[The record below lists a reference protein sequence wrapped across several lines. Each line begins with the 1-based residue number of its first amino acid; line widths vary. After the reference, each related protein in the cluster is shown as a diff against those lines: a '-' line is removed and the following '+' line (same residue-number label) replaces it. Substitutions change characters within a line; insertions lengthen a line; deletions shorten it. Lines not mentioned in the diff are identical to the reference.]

1 MGAASVERM
10 TRTLSLRALNRTTL
24 HRQGLLE
31 RHPGTAAEV
40 VGRLAGLQAQHADQP
55 YIALWSR
62 RADHSIADLE
72 GALADRSVVK
82 ATVMRTT
89 LHLVD
94 ARDYR
99 AFDVLSAEPR
109 LATWRPSAGRAGL
122 DLLELG
128 AELREFCSEP
138 RTVAEIEEHLAANH
152 GSVDAVKA
160 IPGGVRNAWF
170 RLASSAGGLV
180 HVPPSGRWRS
190 HAKPRYLAA
199 DAWLGPGPQLDHAA
213 ALDVAVRRYLTAYG
227 PATLD
232 DLVRWSG
239 QRRLPPVRQALER
252 LGEELVRLTGPDGS
266 ELVDLAGLEVLDDA
280 EAPARFLARWDT
292 GIIGYAGR
300 DRILPPDQTAAVAK
314 KNGDFLPT
322 FLLDGFVAGLWSVE
336 VSAGRAVLRLQP
348 FGTPSKAQRT
358 GLVDEAER
366 LVRFVEPDA
375 PEHAVAWVSDD

>member
-1 MGAASVERM
+1 MGAL
-10 TRTLSLRALNRTTL
+10 TLRALNRTTL

-31 RHPGTAAEV
+31 RHTGSVAEV

-72 GALADRSVVK
+72 AALADRSVVK

-99 AFDVLSAEPR
+99 ALDTLAAEPR

-128 AELREFCSEP
+128 AEVREFCSEP
-138 RTVAEIEEHLAANH
+138 RSVAEIEEHLAASH
-152 GSVDAVKA
+152 GRVDAVKA
-160 IPGGVRNAWF
+160 IPSGVRNAWF

-180 HVPPSGRWRS
+180 HVPPSGMWHS

-199 DAWLGPGPQLDHAA
+199 DVWLGPGRHPDHAA
-213 ALDVAVRRYLTAYG
+213 ALDVAVRRYLAAYG
-227 PATLD
+227 PASLD
-232 DLVRWSG
+232 DLVRWAG
-239 QRRLPPVRQALER
+239 QRRVPPVRQALER
-252 LGEELVRLTGPDGS
+252 LGEELVHLTGPDGG
-266 ELVDLAGLEVLDDA
+266 ELFDLSGLKVLEDGA
-280 EAPARFLARWDT
+280 APARFLSRWDS
-292 GIIGYAGR
+292 GIIGYSAR
-300 DRILPPDQTAAVAK
+300 DRILPPEHTAAVAK

-348 FGTPSKAQRT
+348 FGTPSKAQRSE
-358 GLVDEAER
+358 LVDEAER
-366 LVRFVEPDA
+366 LVRFVEPGA
-375 PEHAVAWVSDD
+375 TEHVVAWGPDA